1 MLFNTHTRNKMT
13 MAAESVIRPR
23 VGRKQRW
30 DEAHGARFV
39 TGTLARIDAV
49 LRPRT
54 KDKPPEY
61 RTDFIATAVE
71 KELRRREAKR
81 KGGKS

>member
-1 MLFNTHTRNKMT
+1 MT

-39 TGTLARIDAV
+39 RGTLARIDAV
-49 LRPRT
+49 LRPRQEGR
-54 KDKPPEY
+54 PQISNRFY
-61 RTDFIATAVE
+61 RGAVE
-71 KELRRREAKR
+71 RELKRRETRASPQA
-81 KGGKS
+81 GGSP

>member
-1 MLFNTHTRNKMT
+1 MT

-39 TGTLARIDAV
+39 RGTLARIDAV
-49 LRPRT
+49 LRPRQEGR
-54 KDKPPEY
+54 PPEY
-61 RTDFIATAVE
+61 RTDFIAGAVE
-71 KELRRREAKR
+71 RTNEIGD
-81 KGGKS
+81 GGPLSD